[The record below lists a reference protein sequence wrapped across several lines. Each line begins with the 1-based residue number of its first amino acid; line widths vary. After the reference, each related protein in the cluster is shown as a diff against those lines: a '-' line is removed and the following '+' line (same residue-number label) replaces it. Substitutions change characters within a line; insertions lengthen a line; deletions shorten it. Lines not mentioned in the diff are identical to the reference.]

1 MMIIALRRNI
11 DKISGFPDMVLGD
24 IYDKKWG
31 GGEECLK
38 LTLNNGIFQQL
49 WPKTK

>member
-31 GGEECLK
+31 GAGRSVE
-38 LTLNNGIFQQL
+38 N
-49 WPKTK
+49 